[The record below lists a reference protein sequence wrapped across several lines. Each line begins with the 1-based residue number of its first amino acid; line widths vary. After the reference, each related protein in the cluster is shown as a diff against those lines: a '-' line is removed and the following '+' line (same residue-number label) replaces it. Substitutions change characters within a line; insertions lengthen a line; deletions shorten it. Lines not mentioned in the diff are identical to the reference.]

1 MTSLQA
7 DLLIADARRA
17 AAEIV
22 RCGWRPN
29 GLAVQRLRLSTKH
42 APAYRILARAWRR
55 AGFKAAAVRKLAG
68 RAP

>member
-7 DLLIADARRA
+7 DLLVADARRA
-17 AAEIV
+17 AAKIG
-22 RCGWRPN
+22 RYGWRPKDFDF
-29 GLAVQRLRLSTKH
+29 QRLRLSTKH

-55 AGFKAAAVRKLAG
+55 AGFKIAAVRKFAG

>member
-1 MTSLQA
+1 MTSLQSV
-7 DLLIADARRA
+7 LLIADARRA
-17 AAEIV
+17 AAEMA

-42 APAYRILARAWRR
+42 APAYAILLRAWKR
-55 AGFKAAAVRKLAG
+55 AGFKLAAVRRLAG

>member
-1 MTSLQA
+1 MTSLQS

-17 AAEIV
+17 AAEIG
-22 RCGWRPN
+22 RYGWRPN

-55 AGFKAAAVRKLAG
+55 AGFKVAAVRKFAG

>member
-42 APAYRILARAWRR
+42 APAYRILARAWKR
-55 AGFKAAAVRKLAG
+55 AGFRLAAIRKFAG